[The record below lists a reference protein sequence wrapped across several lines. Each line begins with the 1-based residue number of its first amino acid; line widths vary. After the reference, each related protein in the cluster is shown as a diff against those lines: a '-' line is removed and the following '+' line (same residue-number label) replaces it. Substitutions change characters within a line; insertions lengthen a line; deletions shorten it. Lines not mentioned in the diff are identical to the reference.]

1 MKYFGRKSNLPFEL
15 SISSSKI
22 TF

>member
-15 SISSSKI
+15 SISSSKN